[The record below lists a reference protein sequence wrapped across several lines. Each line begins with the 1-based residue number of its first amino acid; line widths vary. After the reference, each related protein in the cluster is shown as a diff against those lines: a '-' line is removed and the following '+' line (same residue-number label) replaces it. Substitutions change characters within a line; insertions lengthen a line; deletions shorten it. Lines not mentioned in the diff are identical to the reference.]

1 LNGISQ
7 FWING
12 NTEIKKTLGNL
23 RLRNEESVETAA
35 VLRSVKLLNGK
46 LRIVAL
52 LLCLNLKTEQKK
64 CSLVYKM

>member
-12 NTEIKKTLGNL
+12 NTEIKKTLGNS